1 MSTDL
6 NDAIE
11 TGVVRDTGID
21 SFDNGIDDVSVIFG
35 RIEDA
40 FDAIDKQRLFAK
52 SLKSAR
58 DKAASLAS
66 SRSSTTYV
74 STPTGGEAN

>member
-21 SFDNGIDDVSVIFG
+21 SFDNGIDDVSVILG
-35 RIEDA
+35 RIEDG

-52 SLKSAR
+52 SLKVAR
-58 DKAASLAS
+58 DKASMLAS
-66 SRSSTTYV
+66 SRTGTINV
-74 STPTGGEAN
+74 STPAGGEAN